1 MLEIM
6 KCIINPRPRVT
17 FDLSPEELEP
27 VQTSTQKKS
36 GRPQKRRSTVR
47 IQKTTTGGGSCTQTP
62 YKELLS
68 KLTESQCRKLAS
80 ALFPKPES
88 RVTMPHRRR
97 RRIMPSSRKRKREHE
112 TSSDE
117 ESYGSSGSYS
127 SGGRGRRTGSAD
139 TSDSETPSE
148 LDDSDSNKGYP
159 AVRTRLAPIKFSK
172 DCKPLGPWV

>member
-1 MLEIM
+1 MLELM
-6 KCIINPRPRVT
+6 RYIINLRPKVT
-17 FDLSPEELEP
+17 FDLSPPEPEP
-27 VQTSTQKKS
+27 VLTSTQKKS
-36 GRPQKRRSTVR
+36 GRQPKRSSTVR
-47 IQKTTTGGGSCTQTP
+47 IRKTTTGGESCTQTP

-97 RRIMPSSRKRKREHE
+97 RRNLLPRRKRKREHE

-127 SGGRGRRTGSAD
+127 SGGRGKKSGSAD
-139 TSDSETPSE
+139 TSESETGSE
-148 LDDSDSNKGYP
+148 LDDSDTNQGYP
-159 AVRTRLAPIKFSK
+159 PIRTRLAPIKFSK